1 MVAAHL
7 QPSTRVAGT
16 RALEVGCILC
26 RARGRVGAIVVV
38 VMVAFV
44 VLVLLEL
51 VLVVDTLRHVRRCLL
66 QRWVD
71 AAAECGGLRQL
82 RALLVL
88 RLLVLVLLLV
98 LLVRGGRGQIVGVR
112 LRLRAVFAVEWREEC
127 RVNWSRRHLIRLGSA
142 CAQTMSVV
150 GGDVGTVGDERR
162 HGVKALSLA
171 ACIFKTVSKER
182 RGPHA
187 KAATLCLTNSKLGFE
202 KDSNQ

>member
-1 MVAAHL
+1 M
-7 QPSTRVAGT
+7 
-16 RALEVGCILC
+16 
-26 RARGRVGAIVVV
+26 GAIVVV
-38 VMVAFV
+38 VMAAFV
-44 VLVLLEL
+44 ILVLLEL

-71 AAAECGGLRQL
+71 ATAECGGLRQL

-88 RLLVLVLLLV
+88 RLLVLVLV
-98 LLVRGGRGQIVGVR
+98 LLVRGGWGQIVGVR

-127 RVNWSRRHLIRLGSA
+127 RVNWSRRHLVRLGSA

-171 ACIFKTVSKER
+171 ACIFNTVSKER

-187 KAATLCLTNSKLGFE
+187 KAKAATLCLTNSNFDFG

>member
-44 VLVLLEL
+44 ILVLLEL

-88 RLLVLVLLLV
+88 RLLVLVLV
-98 LLVRGGRGQIVGVR
+98 LLVRGGWGQIVGVR

-187 KAATLCLTNSKLGFE
+187 KAATLCLTNSKFGFE